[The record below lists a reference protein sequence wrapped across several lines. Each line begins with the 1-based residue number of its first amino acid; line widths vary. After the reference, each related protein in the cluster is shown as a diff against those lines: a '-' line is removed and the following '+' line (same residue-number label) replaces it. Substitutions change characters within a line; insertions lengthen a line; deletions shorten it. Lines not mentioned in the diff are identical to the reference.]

1 MHALVAQS
9 GASQSAATNAVVWVV
24 VLMAAV
30 LGGAIAILLLRRR
43 LLSRDA
49 PGAADGSM
57 IDQMRAMRDR
67 GQMTDEEFD
76 RLRKAMARKAAQ
88 RRAAEAHP
96 PPRRHGAP
104 PNAP

>member
-1 MHALVAQS
+1 
-9 GASQSAATNAVVWVV
+9 
-24 VLMAAV
+24 
-30 LGGAIAILLLRRR
+30 
-43 LLSRDA
+43 
-49 PGAADGSM
+49 
-57 IDQMRAMRDR
+57 
-67 GQMTDEEFD
+67 MTDEEFD